1 MVSTL
6 GGTRGN
12 ISLYPRVGSAPL
24 ICSWIA
30 AAAVVPEGELP
41 GASRGGA
48 IPPEEFRAI
57 VPGLKP
63 TPERTSP
70 TPRSAPANSTWFAVV
85 AALLL
90 ATPQLAA
97 PSVPASTPARPRIG
111 LVLSGGG
118 ARGTAHIGVLKA
130 LEKHRIPID
139 VVAGTS
145 IGAVVGGL
153 YAAGLS
159 PACIDSTFSGMNWA
173 EKLSDAIP
181 RGDRT
186 FRRKRD
192 DDLYFLRLKLGLRGT
207 RLVLPPGLLDGHRV
221 DLLLKRLTLPVVT
234 IRDFDSL
241 GIPYRALATDIVT
254 GEAVTLGHGDLA
266 AAMRASMSVPA
277 AFAPR
282 EIDGRLLVDGG
293 MADNIPIEVAR
304 RMGAEVII
312 AVDIGSPPMNRE
324 QLSTIPAIS
333 TQLSRLLSLR
343 KNAEEVASLGKGD
356 VFIRPELGDM
366 TETSF
371 DHVAEAVAIGEQ
383 ATEAALGG
391 LERFALTPEAYAGYK
406 AALAARI
413 APRGP
418 RSRVVTLLINQSPLS
433 DAVVAARVAVPE
445 GDSVTAG
452 PIEGGLNEIYGL
464 ELFESVYY
472 DMTAGAGVDT
482 LTVSA
487 RERAWGPNYL
497 QAGLSVSDDFSAPNF
512 GFAVAYCRT
521 AVNHLNGEWRSV
533 LEIGQEP
540 GLRTEFYQPLDVQL
554 RQFLDLD
561 LGAGERS
568 LRLFDTRGREL
579 SALGITRFGGA
590 LACGRDLGTL
600 GEVRV
605 GVERERGRIRT
616 RIGDPESVDHR
627 YDTGR
632 VFGQT
637 FVDKLDE
644 LAFPHHGGSLR
655 ARYSASLHALGA
667 TKEYQ
672 QTTLEVMRAATRGR
686 LSGILGGQLAT
697 TGRSDAPLESLFPLG
712 GFGRLSGLHQ
722 NELIGQHALLLH
734 GALYQRVVQSTF
746 QSMYAG
752 LTGEFGNVF
761 QSRSA
766 IKPSDGIA
774 AGSVFVGFDTL
785 IGPLCIAYG
794 RTQWGRG
801 SFYLTL
807 GRSLGARP

>member
-1 MVSTL
+1 M
-6 GGTRGN
+6 
-12 ISLYPRVGSAPL
+12 
-24 ICSWIA
+24 
-30 AAAVVPEGELP
+30 
-41 GASRGGA
+41 
-48 IPPEEFRAI
+48 
-57 VPGLKP
+57 KP
-63 TPERTSP
+63 TPEDTIPIKRNSP
-70 TPRSAPANSTWFAVV
+70 GSRKGFAIV

-90 ATPQLAA
+90 AMPQFAPRSVAA
-97 PSVPASTPARPRIG
+97 GATHRPRIG

-118 ARGTAHIGVLKA
+118 ARGTAQIGVLKA

-139 VVAGTS
+139 VVAGS
-145 IGAVVGGL
+145 SVGAVVGGL

-159 PACIDSTFSGMNWA
+159 PACIDSTFSGMNWV

-192 DDLYFLRLKLGLRGT
+192 DDLYYLRLKLGLRGR
-207 RLVLPPGLLDGHRV
+207 RLVLPPGILDGHRV

-241 GIPYRALATDIVT
+241 GVPYRALATDIVT

-293 MADNIPIEVAR
+293 MADNIPIDVAR
-304 RMGAEVII
+304 GMGAEVII
-312 AVDIGSPPMNRE
+312 AVDVGSPPMNRE

-333 TQLSRLLSLR
+333 TQLSRLLSVR

-356 VFIRPELGDM
+356 VFIRPELGAM

-391 LERFALTPEAYAGYK
+391 LERYALTPEAYAEYK
-406 AALAARI
+406 AARAARI

-418 RSRVVTLLINQSPLS
+418 RPRVVTRMINQSPLS
-433 DAVVAARVAVPE
+433 DAVVAARVEVPE

-452 PIEGGLNEIYGL
+452 PIESGLNEIYGL

-472 DMTAGAGVDT
+472 DMTAAAGVAT
-482 LTVSA
+482 LTVAA

-497 QAGLSVSDDFSAPNF
+497 QSGISVADDFGAPDF
-512 GFAVAYCRT
+512 RFALAYCRT
-521 AVNHLNGEWRSV
+521 AINHLNGEWRSV

-540 GLRTEFYQPLDVQL
+540 GFRTEFYQPLDVRL

-561 LGAGERS
+561 LRAGERS

-579 SALGITRFGGA
+579 SDLGITRFGGT

-600 GEVRV
+600 GEVRI
-605 GVERERGRIRT
+605 GFEREGGRVRT
-616 RIGDPESVDHR
+616 RIGDPKSVDHR
-627 YDTGR
+627 YETGR
-632 VFGQT
+632 VFGQA

-644 LAFPHHGGSLR
+644 LAFPHHGASLR
-655 ARYSASLHALGA
+655 VRYSASVNALGA
-667 TKEYQ
+667 TTEYQ
-672 QTTLEVMRAATRGR
+672 QAEMEGARAASRGR
-686 LSGILGGQLAT
+686 FSVILGGQIAT
-697 TGRSDAPLESLFPLG
+697 TLRSAAPLESLFPLG
-712 GFGRLSGLHQ
+712 GFGRLSGLHE
-722 NELIGQHALLLH
+722 NELIGQHAVLLH
-734 GALYQRVVQSTF
+734 GMLYQRVVQSTF
-746 QSMYAG
+746 QSMYVG
-752 LTGEFGNVF
+752 ISGEFGNVF

-766 IKPSDGIA
+766 IKLSDGIV
-774 AGSVFVGFDTL
+774 AGSAFVGFDTL

-794 RTQWGRG
+794 RTEGGRG
-801 SFYLTL
+801 SFHFTL
-807 GRSLGARP
+807 GQPLGERP